1 MGLFDRRSL
10 AEIKRD
16 NARLRNQ
23 ENLRVDMNRHEDER
37 AKASSE
43 NFNLK
48 HAGKVRMVKNVGK
61 GISWV
66 GRGVGAGIT
75 ALGNQ
80 YAKAEESKRPQKR
93 KRRVKK
99 VKKRKKKQNSFTV
112 TYN

>member
-10 AEIKRD
+10 AEINRD
-16 NARLRNQ
+16 NARLRN
-23 ENLRVDMNRHEDER
+23 ER
-37 AKASSE
+37 EVRGDFAERNAERREASRE
-43 NFNLK
+43 NFGLK

-61 GISWV
+61 GVGWV

-80 YAKAEESKRPQKR
+80 YAKAEASKRPKPR

-99 VKKRKKKQNSFTV
+99 VKKKKKQNSFTV